1 MPAVTIGKMLTVD
14 RLRLLLIA
22 YVFYSYEACWKAI
35 MVDTDAVVLVYNPDA
50 PAQDKQLTDWF
61 DFFVKKNGLRDEQCL
76 IFANRPNPTSDRIR
90 PRKFACPV

>member
-1 MPAVTIGKMLTVD
+1 
-14 RLRLLLIA
+14 
-22 YVFYSYEACWKAI
+22 

-90 PRKFACPV
+90 PRKIAPECVVSGRTIINELLFVI